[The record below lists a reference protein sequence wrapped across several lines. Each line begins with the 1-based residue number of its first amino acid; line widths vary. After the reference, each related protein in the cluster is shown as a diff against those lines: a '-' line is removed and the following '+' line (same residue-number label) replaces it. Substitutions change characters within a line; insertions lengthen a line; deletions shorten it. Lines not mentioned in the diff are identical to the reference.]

1 MSKEFIGIYKI
12 VGGEEDAGIGFWPSF
27 HLADILMRRGWNTYN
42 VENRSLESSA
52 LGAFRVAVEDRLGAS
67 TPRPIYFR
75 VLLSVHPS
83 PTSSWM
89 AT

>member
-1 MSKEFIGIYKI
+1 MGKEFVGICKF
-12 VGGEEDAGIGFWPSF
+12 VGGEEDAGIGFWSGF
-27 HLADILMRRGWNTYN
+27 RLADILMRRGWNTYN

-52 LGAFRVAVEDRLGAS
+52 LGAFLVGVEDRLGAS

-83 PTSSWM
+83 
-89 AT
+89 